1 MTRGINKI
9 DESCDEYFSQAARKQ
24 FSFCFFYFKHNHL
37 YECGL
42 FMLMW
47 FEMGY
52 FSFTDLLLVQTS
64 AQKRKH
70 IAALYPLRLLCNPID

>member
-1 MTRGINKI
+1 MKAVMSIFHRLPGN
-9 DESCDEYFSQAARKQ
+9 SLVFAFSTLNTTM
-24 FSFCFFYFKHNHL
+24 CVN
-37 YECGL
+37 ECGL

-52 FSFTDLLLVQTS
+52 FSITDLLLVQTS